1 MRNRCILR
9 SSRARRRSRDG
20 DEPDLLKR
28 WDRLLQI
35 RSDVNAGIEV
45 ERKEKHIGSSLGAHV
60 ELNATGGDYE
70 LLEQYETQLPMFFI
84 VSGVT
89 LRDHGGPAGDFVD
102 SCVCRFGCQVRTLLA
117 VRVDDVDGPGT
128 ARHLRSLPGRVIG
141 SRRGLM
147 TSIRSRIPELWIAA
161 AIVVMDQATKALVK
175 ARLPLHDSV
184 TVIPGFFDLTHV
196 RNTGAAFGMLN
207 SMQFAYKP
215 AVMVVVALVA
225 LGAVASYALTLPQTQ
240 RIARYGLALILG
252 GAAGNLIDRA
262 TLGYVVDFVDVY
274 WRGVHFWAFNVADSA
289 ITVGVVLMLLDVL
302 GVGRVPETV

>member
-1 MRNRCILR
+1 
-9 SSRARRRSRDG
+9 
-20 DEPDLLKR
+20 
-28 WDRLLQI
+28 
-35 RSDVNAGIEV
+35 
-45 ERKEKHIGSSLGAHV
+45 
-60 ELNATGGDYE
+60 
-70 LLEQYETQLPMFFI
+70 
-84 VSGVT
+84 
-89 LRDHGGPAGDFVD
+89 
-102 SCVCRFGCQVRTLLA
+102 
-117 VRVDDVDGPGT
+117 
-128 ARHLRSLPGRVIG
+128 
-141 SRRGLM
+141 M
-147 TSIRSRIPELWIAA
+147 TSIRSRTPELWIAA

-207 SMQFAYKP
+207 NMQFAYKP

-289 ITVGVVLMLLDVL
+289 ITVGVILMLLDVL

>member
-1 MRNRCILR
+1 
-9 SSRARRRSRDG
+9 
-20 DEPDLLKR
+20 
-28 WDRLLQI
+28 
-35 RSDVNAGIEV
+35 
-45 ERKEKHIGSSLGAHV
+45 
-60 ELNATGGDYE
+60 
-70 LLEQYETQLPMFFI
+70 
-84 VSGVT
+84 
-89 LRDHGGPAGDFVD
+89 
-102 SCVCRFGCQVRTLLA
+102 
-117 VRVDDVDGPGT
+117 
-128 ARHLRSLPGRVIG
+128 
-141 SRRGLM
+141 M

-161 AIVVMDQATKALVK
+161 AIVVMDQATKAMVK

-207 SMQFAYKP
+207 NMQFAYKP

-225 LGAVASYALTLPQTQ
+225 LGAVASYALTLPETQ

>member
-1 MRNRCILR
+1 
-9 SSRARRRSRDG
+9 
-20 DEPDLLKR
+20 
-28 WDRLLQI
+28 
-35 RSDVNAGIEV
+35 
-45 ERKEKHIGSSLGAHV
+45 
-60 ELNATGGDYE
+60 
-70 LLEQYETQLPMFFI
+70 
-84 VSGVT
+84 
-89 LRDHGGPAGDFVD
+89 
-102 SCVCRFGCQVRTLLA
+102 
-117 VRVDDVDGPGT
+117 
-128 ARHLRSLPGRVIG
+128 
-141 SRRGLM
+141 M
-147 TSIRSRIPELWIAA
+147 TSIRSRMPELWIAA

-175 ARLPLHDSV
+175 TGLPLHDSV

-207 SMQFAYKP
+207 NLEFAYKP

>member
-1 MRNRCILR
+1 
-9 SSRARRRSRDG
+9 
-20 DEPDLLKR
+20 
-28 WDRLLQI
+28 
-35 RSDVNAGIEV
+35 
-45 ERKEKHIGSSLGAHV
+45 
-60 ELNATGGDYE
+60 
-70 LLEQYETQLPMFFI
+70 
-84 VSGVT
+84 
-89 LRDHGGPAGDFVD
+89 
-102 SCVCRFGCQVRTLLA
+102 
-117 VRVDDVDGPGT
+117 
-128 ARHLRSLPGRVIG
+128 
-141 SRRGLM
+141 M

-225 LGAVASYALTLPQTQ
+225 LAAVASYALTLPQTQ